1 MMLTLSLLRHAKS
14 SWDENSLDDFERPLN
29 KRGEAA
35 APRMGSFMAQH
46 GLAPDLVLC
55 SSAVRARQTLDLVLP
70 RLADRPQVVYEDDFY
85 LAAPSVMLARLRK
98 VDAKAR
104 HVMIVGHDPGMQ
116 GLALE
121 LAGDGEPKLLQ
132 ALSTKFPTAGLAVI
146 GFKSRMWSK
155 VAPGTGRLALF
166 ATPKSLP

>member
-1 MMLTLSLLRHAKS
+1 MLTLSLLRHAKS
-14 SWDENSLDDFERPLN
+14 SWDDSSLDDYERPLN

-35 APRMGSFMAQH
+35 APQMGAFMAQH

-70 RLADRPQVVYEDDFY
+70 RLADRPQAIYEDGFY
-85 LAAPSVMLARLRK
+85 LAAPSVMLARLHK

-121 LAGDGEPKLLQ
+121 LAGDGDPELLQ
-132 ALSTKFPTAGLAVI
+132 ALCAKFPTAGLAVI
-146 GFKSRMWSK
+146 RFKARSWPK
-155 VAPGTGRLALF
+155 IAPGTGRLELF